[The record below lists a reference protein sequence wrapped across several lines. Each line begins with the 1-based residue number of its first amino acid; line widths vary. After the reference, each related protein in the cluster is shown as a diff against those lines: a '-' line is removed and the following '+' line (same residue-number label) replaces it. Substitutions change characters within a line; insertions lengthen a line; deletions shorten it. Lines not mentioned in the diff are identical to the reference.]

1 MDINRGEP
9 GEVGHQMSRFTHPL
23 RQTLFYEFIVMS
35 QMLFY
40 SLIKSLS
47 GCSDGK
53 RSNVFFC
60 ALNEAESCIAKREK
74 WDSVGRSGKTWGE
87 TSHNLILG
95 LKDCNNDVRKLIYP

>member
-1 MDINRGEP
+1 MPFHPRHQADIIY
-9 GEVGHQMSRFTHPL
+9 Q
-23 RQTLFYEFIVMS
+23 FIVMS

-47 GCSDGK
+47 GCSHGK
-53 RSNVFFC
+53 RSYVFLC

-87 TSHNLILG
+87 TRHNLILG